1 MSLLEQEIK
10 QFLLLDEYF
19 IKNITGEYVLY
30 GKKEKILD
38 ILYKMNN
45 TLIHTHDKYELI
57 RYLYGEKSDY
67 VFVFDIELNKGL
79 MEAKHIYLHKY
90 VGNNPEEVLNNFEYT
105 KEALNLNIVKDVQLE
120 YKMRSSPALD
130 WAKEILAQWNL
141 EQ

>member
-1 MSLLEQEIK
+1 MSVQQEIK

-67 VFVFDIELNKGL
+67 VFVFEIELNKGL
-79 MEAKHIYLHKY
+79 MEAKHLYLHRY
-90 VGNNPEEVLNNFEYT
+90 VGTNAEKVLSNFEYS
-105 KEALNLNIVKDVQLE
+105 KEALNLGIVEDIQLE
-120 YKMRSSPALD
+120 YKIRSNPTLD
-130 WAKEILAQWNL
+130 WAKEILDQWK
-141 EQ
+141 